1 MFRKKSFEFLE
12 QWGENLIVPTN
23 LSLDMTQF
31 SMNTGDTESDV
42 QYVRSQEKKKLIT
55 HSCSSTKILGEQK
68 LDLHFKS

>member
-1 MFRKKSFEFLE
+1 MFRKKTFEFLE

-42 QYVRSQEKKKLIT
+42 QYVRSQEKKN
-55 HSCSSTKILGEQK
+55 
-68 LDLHFKS
+68 